1 MAKHTQPSPL
11 SQGRRGRLS
20 WAVNA
25 ANSAEISLHSEA
37 PYQPDKESQLLALA
51 MRVGGGGSIKT
62 SGRATSAGKST
73 FTRGFPLC
81 VSMMV
86 EDLQVGLLLLSMWHA
101 TAYTMGV

>member
-51 MRVGGGGSIKT
+51 MRVGGGSIKT
-62 SGRATSAGKST
+62 SGRATAAGKSK
-73 FTRGFPLC
+73 FTWGFPLC

-101 TAYTMGV
+101 TAYTMRV